1 LQNSAETQP
10 QSRHNGNIL
19 SFLYFQTVLFLIIAI
34 VLLSLKIIIPNTYNT
49 LCTPLKAMFNE
60 KTTVELVK
68 PQKDTQKTKDKE
80 TTEKTKATTVN
91 TDEYIYDYEVGQ
103 EDSETAE
110 YVFDLGL
117 VRQMSTAKT
126 TSFKMIMPLKPIRV
140 SSPFGYRV
148 NPVTGN
154 YGIHGG
160 IDLSANSGTAIK
172 AVLPGTVLKSKYSSD
187 YGNFVTVDH
196 GDGLIT
202 LYAHCSKLLVKAG
215 DKVDQGDAI
224 ALVGS
229 TGRSTGP
236 HLHLE
241 VRINDVRI
249 NPGYFLDELNTV

>member
-1 LQNSAETQP
+1 MQKSTGKK
-10 QSRHNGNIL
+10 SIF
-19 SFLYFQTVLFLIIAI
+19 SFMYFQTVVFLIIAI
-34 VLLSLKIIIPNTYNT
+34 VMLLLKMIFPTWYADALSPI
-49 LCTPLKAMFNE
+49 KAMFNE
-60 KTTVELVK
+60 KTSVNPVK
-68 PQKDTQKTKDKE
+68 PQEEPSHKTQPTDDDDDKT
-80 TTEKTKATTVN
+80 TTVT
-91 TDEYIYDYEVGQ
+91 TDEFIYDYEVGM
-103 EDSETAE
+103 EDSENAQ

-126 TSFKMIMPLKPIRV
+126 SSFKMTMPLKPIRV

-154 YGIHGG
+154 YGMHGG
-160 IDLSANSGTAIK
+160 IDLSADSGTKIK
-172 AVLPGTVLKSKYSSD
+172 TVLSGKVLKAKYSSD

-196 GDGLIT
+196 GDGLVT
-202 LYAHCSKLLVKAG
+202 LYAHCSKLLVKPGEEIA
-215 DKVDQGDAI
+215 QGDVI

-249 NPGYFLDELNTV
+249 NPAYFIDGLRES

>member
-1 LQNSAETQP
+1 M
-10 QSRHNGNIL
+10 HNQDKSIF
-19 SFLYFQTVLFLIIAI
+19 SYLYFQTVCFLIIAI
-34 VLLSLKIIIPNTYNT
+34 ILLSIKLILPDFYSTMSGSLKE
-49 LCTPLKAMFNE
+49 MFNE
-60 KTTVELVK
+60 KTRVSLVK
-68 PQKDTQKTKDKE
+68 PNKE
-80 TTEKTKATTVN
+80 TPEKTEDTEPKTTTVT
-91 TDEYIYDYEVGQ
+91 TDEFTYDFEVGQ
-103 EDSETAE
+103 EDSQSAQ

-117 VRQMSTAKT
+117 VRQMSTNKT
-126 TSFKMIMPLKPIRV
+126 NSFKMIMPLVPIRV

-154 YGIHGG
+154 YGMHGG

-172 AVLPGTVLKSKYSSD
+172 SVLSGKVLKSKYSSD

-196 GDGLIT
+196 GDGLVT
-202 LYAHCSKLLVKAG
+202 LYAHCSKLLVEAG
-215 DKVDQGDAI
+215 DSIKQGDVI

-249 NPGYFLDELNTV
+249 NPGYFLNELNEI

>member
-1 LQNSAETQP
+1 MQVNSEP
-10 QSRHNGNIL
+10 QRHKVKSEKSL
-19 SFLYFQTVLFLIIAI
+19 FTYLYIQTVLFLSLSIL
-34 VLLSLKIIIPNTYNT
+34 LLSFKILFPALYSPVAQ
-49 LCTPLKAMFNE
+49 PLKAMLNE

-68 PQKDTQKTKDKE
+68 PKEKNDDSRDKTENNKS
-80 TTEKTKATTVN
+80 TTVN
-91 TDEYIYDYEVGQ
+91 TDEYVYDYEVGK
-103 EDSETAE
+103 EDAEDAE

-117 VRQMSTAKT
+117 VRQMSTSKT
-126 TSFKMIMPLKPIRV
+126 AAFKMIMPLKPIRV

-160 IDLSANSGTAIK
+160 IDLSANSGTKIK
-172 AVLPGTVLKSKYSSD
+172 AVLSGKVLKAKYSSD
-187 YGNFVTVDH
+187 YGNFVTIDH
-196 GDGLIT
+196 GDGLVT

-215 DKVDQGDAI
+215 EEIKQGDVI

-249 NPGYFLDELNTV
+249 NPGYFLSELNSL

>member
-1 LQNSAETQP
+1 M
-10 QSRHNGNIL
+10 
-19 SFLYFQTVLFLIIAI
+19 YFQTVCFLIITI
-34 VLLSLKIIIPNTYNT
+34 VLLSIKIVLPQYYAPMSGSLKE
-49 LCTPLKAMFNE
+49 LFNE
-60 KTTVELVK
+60 KTQVSLVK
-68 PQKDTQKTKDKE
+68 PNKEEPKKSDDKE
-80 TTEKTKATTVN
+80 PKTTTVT
-91 TDEYIYDYEVGQ
+91 TDEFTYDFEVGQ
-103 EDSETAE
+103 EDSQSAQ

-117 VRQMSTAKT
+117 VRQMSTNKT
-126 TSFKMIMPLKPIRV
+126 NAFKMIMPLVPIRV

-154 YGIHGG
+154 YGMHGG

-172 AVLPGTVLKSKYSSD
+172 SVLSGKVLKSKYSSD

-196 GDGLIT
+196 GDGLVT
-202 LYAHCSKLLVKAG
+202 LYAHCSKLLVEAG
-215 DKVDQGDAI
+215 DSVKQGDVI

-249 NPGYFLDELNTV
+249 NPGYFLNELNEI

>member
-1 LQNSAETQP
+1 MQNSTEREAKP
-10 QSRHNGNIL
+10 SKSL
-19 SFLYFQTVLFLIIAI
+19 FSFLYFQTVVFLIIGI
-34 VLLSLKIIIPNTYNT
+34 VMLSVKMIFPQHYQELSEPII
-49 LCTPLKAMFNE
+49 KMFNE
-60 KTTVELVK
+60 KTSTTLVK
-68 PQKDTQKTKDKE
+68 PEKE
-80 TTEKTKATTVN
+80 TPKPKDEEKSAPHSTTVT
-91 TDEYIYDYEVGQ
+91 TDEFIYDYEVGQ
-103 EDSETAE
+103 EDSDTAQ
-110 YVFDLGL
+110 YIFDLGL
-117 VRQMSTAKT
+117 VRQMSTSKT
-126 TSFKMIMPLKPIRV
+126 NAFKMIMPLKPIRV

-172 AVLPGTVLKSKYSSD
+172 AVLSGKVLKSKYSSD
-187 YGNFVTVDH
+187 YGNFVTIDH

-215 DKVDQGDAI
+215 DTVKQGDTI

-249 NPGYFLDELNTV
+249 NPDYFLSELKTV